1 MTLGKFFEPG
11 IYMNFLPNSFIM
23 IGSVTLLFFFAV
35 SLFTNV
41 NRVVP
46 VLGAIMSVIV
56 FAVGLYLRVIDMEA
70 MLAPAAS
77 QP

>member
-1 MTLGKFFEPG
+1 
-11 IYMNFLPNSFIM
+11 MNFLPNSFIM